1 MPSAGIAP
9 RRVVQLAALLAM
21 MVAFTA
27 QLVGALLPVIP
38 LFIVASV
45 VNLGLDLILQHKQ
58 PGLLSVLGRIRFD
71 VTVRQLLRDM
81 LILVGLLHIDGI
93 NPLKEQAPLTIT
105 LLLFYGT
112 HFVCQAVA
120 VLVRRTR
127 ALPFV
132 TRNIDASA
140 LRLSDAPPRILA
152 RQTGRRLLRFAVP
165 STVGMMLT
173 AITTDAYW
181 GGIGLAL

>member
-1 MPSAGIAP
+1 MSVTGTAPDRARQLFASLVMPALFA
-9 RRVVQLAALLAM
+9 VQAVAALLPH
-21 MVAFTA
+21 
-27 QLVGALLPVIP
+27 LPLL
-38 LFIVASV
+38 FAA
-45 VNLGLDLILQHKQ
+45 
-58 PGLLSVLGRIRFD
+58 SVLGLGTDMYRHGLLVGPSASPEK
-71 VTVRQLLRDM
+71 VTVEVTTRQFMRDILM
-81 LILVGLLHIDGI
+81 LVGLLRAEILDLLPG
-93 NPLKEQAPLTIT
+93 QALLLIA

-140 LRLSDAPPRILA
+140 LRLSDAPPRILS
-152 RQTGRRLLRFAVP
+152 RETGRRLLRFAVP

-181 GGIGLAL
+181 GGIG